1 MSDEM
6 LPLGLPLRTI
16 KGCKRMALHINIIIL
31 NLVGQ
36 LLIMKGIII
45 IISKFQDITENHF
58 LK

>member
-6 LPLGLPLRTI
+6 LPLVLPLRTI

-36 LLIMKGIII
+36 LLIMKGI
-45 IISKFQDITENHF
+45 
-58 LK
+58 L